1 MRNLSLFLLALK
13 FLTPVLYAESHR
25 EPSVLPTARAVEDLQ
40 VIREDGYLYSKE
52 LVRDGIRTTV
62 RGGNSSVTHDAKT
75 LSDFVGKKS
84 CGTDNE
90 AILVIAYTSGNM
102 NKAVAS
108 CQDQLEGRVILRDS
122 LNHTL
127 LCKYSCQNASLE
139 SLQTLF
145 FESYVR
151 YIEPNVTRQL
161 N

>member
-1 MRNLSLFLLALK
+1 MRNLSLLFLALK

-40 VIREDGYLYSKE
+40 VIREDGFLYSKE

-62 RGGNSSVTHDAKT
+62 RGGGSSVTHDAKT

-90 AILVIAYTSGNM
+90 AMLIVAYTSGSM
-102 NKAVAS
+102 NKAVAG
-108 CQDQLEGRVILRDS
+108 CQDQLDGRVILRDS
-122 LNHTL
+122 QNHTL
-127 LCKYSCQNASLE
+127 LCKYSCQNTNLD
-139 SLQTLF
+139 SLQSLF

-151 YIEPNVTRQL
+151 YIEPNASRTL